1 MHRLSGFDASLLH
14 LESSAQPMTG
24 CALWELDTSTMPGGY
39 SFANFRA
46 TLSERLVAVP
56 EFRMKMAD
64 SALNLDTPVWVKD
77 PDFDLDRHLHRVVLP
92 APGTSD
98 ELSGLVGRLIA
109 EQMDRSQPLWGMWVI
124 EGLSGTD
131 PRISGR
137 VAVMHRMH
145 HVLADGTT
153 ANDILARLCS
163 TEADPAPPEPVE
175 GVGSLSKRQIIVD
188 GLVRFARRPWYL
200 VTVLLATVSAA
211 ITTARRVTRGQT
223 MSGLFSAPRALFNG
237 ALSARRTVAY
247 VQLDLNDVKTVK
259 NRFGVTVNDVMLA
272 LVSSALRR
280 FLLDRSALPQAT
292 LVAAMP
298 VSIFQP
304 NRASRNQLSAMIS
317 SLCTDVADPVARL
330 KAIAAASSVAK
341 EHVSAVGPSLGLDWT
356 QFAPRLLEV
365 GWRVYRWS
373 GLSDRRP
380 IYNLT
385 LSNVPGPQVQCYLMG
400 AKVKASYKFGPV
412 FHGAGLNITVM
423 SLNDKVDV
431 GLVSCS
437 DLLPDLWE
445 LADGLPIALQEL
457 LDMAEPIERC
467 TDGRVDPKPDAR
479 SNDWAI

>member
-1 MHRLSGFDASLLH
+1 M
-14 LESSAQPMTG
+14 
-24 CALWELDTSTMPGGY
+24 
-39 SFANFRA
+39 
-46 TLSERLVAVP
+46 
-56 EFRMKMAD
+56 
-64 SALNLDTPVWVKD
+64 
-77 PDFDLDRHLHRVVLP
+77 
-92 APGTSD
+92 
-98 ELSGLVGRLIA
+98 
-109 EQMDRSQPLWGMWVI
+109 
-124 EGLSGTD
+124 
-131 PRISGR
+131 
-137 VAVMHRMH
+137 
-145 HVLADGTT
+145 
-153 ANDILARLCS
+153 
-163 TEADPAPPEPVE
+163 
-175 GVGSLSKRQIIVD
+175 
-188 GLVRFARRPWYL
+188 
-200 VTVLLATVSAA
+200 
-211 ITTARRVTRGQT
+211 
-223 MSGLFSAPRALFNG
+223 
-237 ALSARRTVAY
+237 AY

-423 SLNDKVDV
+423 SLNGKVDI

-467 TDGRVDPKPDAR
+467 ADSRVEPKPDAR
-479 SNDWAI
+479 SNNWAI

>member
-1 MHRLSGFDASLLH
+1 
-14 LESSAQPMTG
+14 MTG

-46 TLSERLVAVP
+46 TLAQRVAAVP

-64 SALNLDTPVWVKD
+64 SPLNLDTPVWVEA

-98 ELSGLVGRLIA
+98 ELSSLVGRLIA
-109 EQMDRSQPLWGMWVI
+109 EQMDRSLPLWGMWVI

-163 TEADPAPPEPVE
+163 TEADAAPPEPIA
-175 GVGSLSKRQIIVD
+175 GVGTLSQRQIVVD

-200 VTVLLATVSAA
+200 LKVLLTTISGT
-211 ITTARRVTRGQT
+211 ITTIRRNARRQT
-223 MSGLFSAPRALFNG
+223 MSGLFSAPRTLFNG
-237 ALSARRTVAY
+237 TISARRTVAY
-247 VQLDLNDVKTVK
+247 VQLDLSEVKTVK

-272 LVSSALRR
+272 LVSSAVRR
-280 FLLDRSALPQAT
+280 FLLDRSALPRTT
-292 LVAAMP
+292 LAAAMP
-298 VSIFQP
+298 VSIFQS

-317 SLCTDVADPVARL
+317 SLCTDVADPIARL
-330 KAIAAASSVAK
+330 SAIAAASSIAK

-365 GWRVYRWS
+365 GWRIYRWS

-423 SLNDKVDV
+423 SLNGRVDI

-437 DLLPDLWE
+437 DLLPDLWD
-445 LADGLPIALQEL
+445 LADGLPLALEEL
-457 LDMAEPIERC
+457 LDIAERIERS
-467 TDGRVDPKPDAR
+467 TERGA
-479 SNDWAI
+479 